1 MNEVRAGD
9 IQFSVKQSMFGLV
22 VLVRRGVPD
31 NSPGTWIWGSWR
43 KAGQSELNTILAKLS
58 EIGRR

>member
-1 MNEVRAGD
+1 MNEVHAGD
-9 IQFSVKQSMFGLV
+9 IQFSVRQSMFGLV

-31 NSPGTWIWGSWR
+31 NSPGTWSWGRWR
-43 KAGQSELNTILAKLS
+43 KAGQSELTVVLSKLS